1 MGWASRTES
10 EENYLA
16 FDEATLQFIEE
27 IGLFFERE
35 GVARVAG
42 RIIGLLMLTPQP
54 LNQEQ
59 IATILQVS
67 RGSVSTNLQLGQTY
81 RLIRIVPRRKAG
93 DRRDYYEISGGSWER
108 AFQHAAQ
115 EAQTVR
121 DLALTGLRV
130 VDPDNKAAQKRLRE
144 MEALYACYLEWI
156 PTFNEI
162 WQKRKA
168 ELNLED

>member
-1 MGWASRTES
+1 MGRATKTES
-10 EENYLA
+10 EESYLA
-16 FDEATLQFIEE
+16 FDEANLQFIEE
-27 IGLFFERE
+27 IGILFERQ

-42 RIIGLLMLTPQP
+42 RIIGLLLLVPQP

-81 RLIRIVPRRKAG
+81 QLIRIVPRRKAG

-108 AFQHAAQ
+108 AFLHAEQ
-115 EAQTVR
+115 EAKVVR
-121 DLALTGLRV
+121 DLALTGLRI
-130 VDPDNKAAQKRLRE
+130 VDPDNKVAQKRLRE
-144 MEALYACYLEWI
+144 MEALYACYLEWV
-156 PTFNEI
+156 PTFAEA

-168 ELNLED
+168 ELNLEN